1 MEPSKETN
9 YFFKISIFY
18 FNLIFYIYFTNNIMY
33 VAKKLT
39 CDLECL
45 GYHFFGIQD
54 VQKDLDEEVS

>member
-1 MEPSKETN
+1 
-9 YFFKISIFY
+9 
-18 FNLIFYIYFTNNIMY
+18 MY

-54 VQKDLDEEVS
+54 VQKDLDEVVS